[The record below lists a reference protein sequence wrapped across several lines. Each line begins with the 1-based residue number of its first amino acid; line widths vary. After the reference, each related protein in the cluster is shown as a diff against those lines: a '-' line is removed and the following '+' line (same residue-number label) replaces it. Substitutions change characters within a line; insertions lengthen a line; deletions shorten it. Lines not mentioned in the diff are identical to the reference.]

1 MLITSLDND
10 RIKGY
15 IKLKDR
21 KYRKKTNT
29 FIVEGRH
36 LVLEAYKAGKI
47 IELILEKDE
56 VLPLDLPIVYVTNEI
71 ISRISEMDTPST
83 VMALC
88 KMEEEGELKGDK
100 ILMLDGVQDPGNLGT
115 IIRSSLAFNVDTIVL
130 SPECVDLYNPKV
142 IRSTQGMMFGIN
154 IIRQELEPIIEKLKE
169 QEIPV
174 YGTRVEFGEDVTNL
188 KDKDKRKYA
197 LVMGNEG
204 QGVRREI
211 LDMCDKYL
219 FIDMNDQ
226 VESLNVAV
234 ATSILLY
241 EFNKVGE

>member
-1 MLITSLDND
+1 MLITSLDNE

-36 LVLEAYKAGKI
+36 LVLEAYKNNQI

-56 VLPLDLPIVYVTNEI
+56 VLPIDLPTVYVTNEI
-71 ISRISEMDTPST
+71 ICKISEMETPST

-88 KMEEEGELKGDK
+88 RMNEKDEIVGDK
-100 ILMLDGVQDPGNLGT
+100 ILMLDGIQDPGNLGT

-142 IRSTQGMMFGIN
+142 IRSTQGMLFGIN

-169 QEIPV
+169 KEIPV
-174 YGTRVEFGEDVTNL
+174 YGTRVEFGENVINL
-188 KDKDKRKYA
+188 KEKDKKRYA
-197 LVMGNEG
+197 LIMGNEG
-204 QGVRREI
+204 QGVRSEI

-219 FIDMNDQ
+219 FIDMKEQ

>member
-56 VLPLDLPIVYVTNEI
+56 VLPLDLPTVYVTNEI
-71 ISRISEMDTPST
+71 INRISEMETPST

-88 KMEEEGELKGDK
+88 KMDEEEEVKGEK
-100 ILMLDGVQDPGNLGT
+100 ILMLDGIQDPGNLGT

-142 IRSTQGMMFGIN
+142 IRSTQGMLFGIN
-154 IIRQELEPIIEKLKE
+154 IIRKDLEPIIEELKE
-169 QEIPV
+169 KEIPV
-174 YGTRVEFGEDVTNL
+174 YGTKVEYGEDIVNL
-188 KDKDKRKYA
+188 KDKDRKKYV
-197 LVMGNEG
+197 LIMGNEG

-219 FIDMNDQ
+219 YIDMNDQ

>member
-1 MLITSLDND
+1 MLITSLDNE

-29 FIVEGRH
+29 FLIEGRH

-47 IELILEKDE
+47 VELILEKDE
-56 VLPLDLPIVYVTNEI
+56 VLPLNLPTIYVTNEI
-71 ISRISEMDTPST
+71 ISKISEMDNPST

-88 KMEEEGELKGDK
+88 KMDNQEEVKGNK
-100 ILMLDGVQDPGNLGT
+100 ILMLDGIQDPGNLGT
-115 IIRSSLAFNVDTIVL
+115 IIRSSLAFNIDTIVL

-142 IRSTQGMMFGIN
+142 IRSTQGMIFNIN
-154 IIRQELEPIIEKLKE
+154 IIRKELEPIIHTLKE

-174 YGTRVEFGEDVTNL
+174 YGTNVEYGEDVTYL
-188 KDKDKRKYA
+188 KEKDKKSFA
-197 LVMGNEG
+197 LIMGNEG

-211 LDMCDKYL
+211 LEMCDKFL
-219 FIDMNDQ
+219 FIDMNDK

-241 EFNKVGE
+241 EFNK

>member
-36 LVLEAYKAGKI
+36 LVLEAYKVGKI

-71 ISRISEMDTPST
+71 INKISEMENPST

-88 KMEEEGELKGDK
+88 KMDEKEEIIGEK
-100 ILMLDGVQDPGNLGT
+100 ILMLDGIQDPGNLGT
-115 IIRSSLAFNVDTIVL
+115 IVRSALAFNVDTIVL
-130 SPECVDLYNPKV
+130 SPDCVDLYNPKV
-142 IRSTQGMMFGIN
+142 IRSTQGMLFGIN
-154 IIRQELEPIIEKLKE
+154 IIRKELETVIESLKQ
-169 QEIPV
+169 QEIPI
-174 YGTRVEFGEDVTNL
+174 YGTRVEYGEDVTYL
-188 KDKDKRKYA
+188 KDKDKTKYG

-219 FIDMNDQ
+219 FIDMNDK

-241 EFNKVGE
+241 ELNK